1 MAKAV
6 AKKAEK
12 GGLPAEFEAE
22 LLEDAG
28 EFEEHLQ
35 QADMAIPFLQ
45 VIQAQSPQVTE
56 GDAQFIKEAVK
67 GMLFNTVTKKCYDG
81 REEGVM
87 IVPIKY
93 KRSFIEWVRR
103 EDGGG
108 FVAEHP
114 PEESGNLHTKL
125 NEDRQDII
133 QEGSRLGVPG
143 HQIVETATHFV
154 MLIDPETGDG
164 TPCVLSMSSSQFKVS
179 RNWNS
184 QIATRVVQTSK
195 GKVKPPRFFDAWR
208 LKTVVLT
215 NDEGTWYGYDL
226 QNEGTTHDTFESGAE
241 IYEACKTFSRSL
253 KSGEKKADYSKAPGN
268 GGNEAAGGDPD
279 KDDEIPF

>member
-133 QEGSRLGVPG
+133 QEGSRYPEPFL
-143 HQIVETATHFV
+143 
-154 MLIDPETGDG
+154 DPNGE
-164 TPCVLSMSSSQFKVS
+164 
-179 RNWNS
+179 RN
-184 QIATRVVQTSK
+184 VVIIEKIEPFSTYKFTISEQK
-195 GKVKPPRFFDAWR
+195 FDA
-208 LKTVVLT
+208 
-215 NDEGTWYGYDL
+215 G
-226 QNEGTTHDTFESGAE
+226 GAE
-241 IYEACKTFSRSL
+241 DRQIPAHQSCPFGRVAGAGLVQHHRHMGRAVGLVQLVGQLGRGIERGRLHGDIVLAEGHGRAL
-253 KSGEKKADYSKAPGN
+253 AIDRA
-268 GGNEAAGGDPD
+268 GGGIDEMLETWRMAAGLHHRQMARQVGALIGEGVVD
-279 KDDEIPF
+279 